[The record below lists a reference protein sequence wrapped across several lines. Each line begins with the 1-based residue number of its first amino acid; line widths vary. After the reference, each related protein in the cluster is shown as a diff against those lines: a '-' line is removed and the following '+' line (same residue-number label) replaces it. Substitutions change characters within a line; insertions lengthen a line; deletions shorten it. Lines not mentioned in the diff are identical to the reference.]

1 MSNSFYLRVED
12 KEGSS
17 APVYT
22 QSYRAIK
29 RERKKKK
36 DRFGRRQISLDW
48 AAKVDLVLFG
58 DT

>member
-36 DRFGRRQISLDW
+36 T
-48 AAKVDLVLFG
+48 DLGEGNMICGYFVSEK
-58 DT
+58 

>member
-17 APVYT
+17 ALVYT

-36 DRFGRRQISLDW
+36 KTNLGEGNMICGYFVSE
-48 AAKVDLVLFG
+48 K
-58 DT
+58 